1 MASTSADRHSWVQ
14 AARCVEL
21 DRHALTDPDP
31 RGTDSPWLCLR
42 CPVQATCLGWALVT
56 GADQGVL
63 GGVGPEQRR
72 AIRAEL
78 LTRLGGRSM
87 AGSPELAEVVRNQT
101 QPRLR
106 SRRNGQARQ
115 MGPAR

>member
-1 MASTSADRHSWVQ
+1 MASTSADRHSWMQ

-31 RGTDSPWLCLR
+31 RGTDRPWLCLR

-78 LTRLGGRSM
+78 LARLGGRSM

-115 MGPAR
+115 LGPAR